1 MINNKKSI
9 IKIIAWSLIIVLL
22 FQLFQSI
29 IIANVIVKVFDKINF
44 SDSIVRVIFCVI
56 FAYLIVSLLYKSRKY
71 EKVDNQSVI
80 LIWTICVVYTFY
92 RIYPQP
98 GWHFVDIFS
107 NGIKYG
113 DIIYVFVF
121 EYLII
126 WLLITSKKIPSL
138 IKLFK
143 NLLKKISKESNPP
156 KEQLDSVDLPIKTEA
171 EDKFGY
177 YSHSIDLLSRIIS
190 NPQYYSDR
198 ALCIGI
204 QAQWGRGK
212 TSFLNLMQSAVD
224 KDEKSNYYNKA
235 IIVKFNPWFSTNS
248 VQITQDFLTTLSEAL
263 HSYNPNISSEISRYS
278 RVLRSSELGWLSKLL
293 KVYTGNKINSIE
305 KEFDELNYCISCLRK
320 PVIVFIDD
328 VDRLES
334 EEITM
339 ILQLIRNVANFKNT
353 IFIVTY
359 DKEYVVNTS
368 KKDEKYLEKIFT
380 TTYTL
385 PIVSEEKQTEVI
397 AHLMKRTVFS
407 NEDEEMSIDTF
418 LKDIDAQISVRSI
431 KRFLH
436 LVKSKRQRLSNYKLQ
451 DIYFYDLLLIEY
463 LHFKFSDVYSRLP
476 NFAVNKILNDING
489 NIHLNEMNLGKK
501 MSDEELIS
509 QVLNLEDKTDESG
522 KIALKILRLLF
533 VNNIGGN
540 PNPYRIRYSNIF
552 NLYFEKSKNSNLISK
567 QDFNNILLNG
577 SNSDLIHLFEVYDK
591 HLIIQL
597 LQTFKLS
604 NESEGLSLL
613 SKTLIL
619 IPESLCLLGEFY
631 LPPQN
636 SEIEYRKLY
645 MNILK
650 NFFEDNKKDD
660 LIKLNKKLYLL
671 SYSYQYSE
679 DIFRLKKEGKTH
691 IDPLNKG
698 LGNIY
703 LTYLKRYLSFN
714 PTFDKFET
722 IYIEFL
728 EKIYDNQRQEAKK
741 LLTDYIRKH
750 LQSFIEQATDFSL
763 FVEKFAL
770 DRIFAKAKD
779 NLNDDEDNWIIQY
792 KSFLDNQPTK
802 MKEEDWFKNHQN
814 TINTIKS

>member
-1 MINNKKSI
+1 MNIT
-9 IKIIAWSLIIVLL
+9 KIIAWSLIIVLL

-29 IIANVIVKVFDKINF
+29 IVANIIVKVFDKIDF
-44 SDSIVRVIFCVI
+44 SDIVVKVIFCI
-56 FAYLIVSLLYKSRKY
+56 LSAYLIASLLHKSRKY
-71 EKVDNQSVI
+71 EKLDNQSVI
-80 LIWTICVVYTFY
+80 LICTICVVYTFY
-92 RIYPQP
+92 RFYPQP
-98 GWHFVDIFS
+98 GWHFVDILP

-113 DIIYVFVF
+113 DIVYVFGV
-121 EYLII
+121 EYFIIRLLII
-126 WLLITSKKIPSL
+126 NKMFPILTKLFRNSPKKIT
-138 IKLFK
+138 
-143 NLLKKISKESNPP
+143 KESNTP

-177 YSHSIDLLSRIIS
+177 YSHSNDLLYRIIL

-204 QAQWGRGK
+204 QAQWGSGK
-212 TSFLNLMQSAVD
+212 TSFLNLMQYAVD

-235 IIVKFNPWFSTNS
+235 IIVKFNPWFSRTS
-248 VQITQDFLTTLSEAL
+248 EQITQDFLTTLSDVL

-293 KVYTGNKINSIE
+293 KVYTGNNVNPIE
-305 KEFDELNYCISCLRK
+305 KEFDELSNRISTLRK

-339 ILQLIRNVANFKNT
+339 VLQLIRNVANFKNT

-380 TTYTL
+380 TPYSL
-385 PIVSEEKQTEVI
+385 PVVSEEKKTEVI
-397 AHLMKRTVFS
+397 AHLIKNVFVYNTDEQISIDKFLFDIDVQASVRDMKRFFS
-407 NEDEEMSIDTF
+407 IVE
-418 LKDIDAQISVRSI
+418 LVR
-431 KRFLH
+431 
-436 LVKSKRQRLSNYKLQ
+436 VRLFNYKLQ

-463 LHFKFSDVYSRLP
+463 LRFKCSEVYSRLP
-476 NFAVNKILNDING
+476 NFGVNEILNDING
-489 NIHLNEMNLGKK
+489 YIHLNEKYLGKEL
-501 MSDEELIS
+501 SDEELIS
-509 QVLNLEDKTDESG
+509 RIFNFRDKNDESG

-533 VNNIGGN
+533 VNYIGGD

-552 NLYFEKSKNSNLISK
+552 NLYFEKSKESNLISK

-577 SNSDLIHLFEVYDK
+577 SNSDLINLFEVYDK
-591 HLIIQL
+591 KLIIQL
-597 LQTFKLS
+597 LQTFKFS

-619 IPESLCLLGEFY
+619 IPESLCLLGEYY

-650 NFFEDNKKDD
+650 IFFEDNKKDD

-671 SYSYQYSE
+671 KYSYQYSE
-679 DIFRLKKEGKTH
+679 DVFGLKTEGRTH

-698 LGNIY
+698 LGDIY
-703 LTYLKRYLSFN
+703 LSYLKRYLSFN

-722 IYIEFL
+722 TYIDFL
-728 EKIYDNQRQEAKK
+728 KNIYDKQRQEAKK
-741 LLTDYIRKH
+741 QLTVYIGRN
-750 LQSFIEQATDFSL
+750 LQSFIEQATDFSS
-763 FVEKFAL
+763 FIEKFAL
-770 DRIFAKAKD
+770 ERIFAKAKD

-792 KSFLDNQPTK
+792 KSFLDNQNTTTK
-802 MKEEDWFKNHQN
+802 ETKWFKAHYKIISQA
-814 TINTIKS
+814 